1 MALRVGV
8 VGCRGIGTTHATAH
22 KNDKLAELVAV
33 CDLVKSRADELAAKF
48 QVKAYYS
55 LGDMLANEDLDIV
68 DVCTGG
74 PENGGWHGE
83 PTFQALEAGK
93 HVLCEKPISNDVE
106 EAREMVKLA
115 AKKDLYLGV
124 NLNHYF
130 TQPADEAMKLIKD
143 GKIGEIIYCHLR
155 TGFPGSE
162 WAYARTGGPNMEGYP
177 YFHVKAFLAHP
188 FSIMRYFCGN
198 ICQLQSFFSK
208 PSYRIATADPMVS
221 VNSIH
226 MKFENGAVGYMFSS
240 RGDTT
245 NYYGGWWSVEVGGTK
260 GTFAIE
266 NCVEKLIYQP
276 AQGNPDVVSP
286 QGLGLAPEPVITD
299 YGVKD
304 FGSTFPRRIHCFLED
319 VTNNVP
325 KHKLRASGRDA
336 LATLEYTFAAI
347 QSYENGGIMVRPK
360 ALPFVKPDPN
370 TLTLPKAPATPAANQ
385 PSTDVSVK

>member
-22 KNDKLAELVAV
+22 KNDELAELVAV
-33 CDLVKSRADELAAKF
+33 CDVVKSRADELAAKL

-55 LGDMLANEDLDIV
+55 LDDMLANEQLDIV

-74 PENGGWHGE
+74 PENGGWHGV
-83 PTFQALEAGK
+83 PVMQALSAGK

-106 EAREMVKLA
+106 EARQMVALA
-115 AKKDLYLGV
+115 AKNNLYLGV

-130 TQPADEAMKLIKD
+130 TQPADDAKKLIAED
-143 GKIGEIIYCHLR
+143 KIGEIIYLHLR
-155 TGFPGSE
+155 MGFPGSE
-162 WAYARTGGPNMEGYP
+162 WAYARTAGANMEGYP

-188 FSIMRYFCGN
+188 FSIMRYFGGN
-198 ICQLQSFFSK
+198 VAQIQSFMSK
-208 PSYRIATADPMVS
+208 PSYRIKTADPMVS

-226 MKFENGAVGYMFSS
+226 LKFENGAIGYMFSS

-245 NYYGGWWSVEVGGTK
+245 NYYGGWWSIEVGGTK

-276 AQGNPDVVSP
+276 GQGNPDYTAG
-286 QGLGLAPEPVITD
+286 QGLGKAPEAIVTD
-299 YGVKD
+299 YGVTD
-304 FGSTFPRRIHCFLED
+304 FGTTYPRRIHCFLED
-319 VTNNVP
+319 VTNGVP
-325 KHKLRASGRDA
+325 KNKLRASGRDA

-347 QSYENGGIMVRPK
+347 DSFEHGGILVNPHP
-360 ALPFVKPDPN
+360 LPFVKPDPN
-370 TLTLPKAPATPAANQ
+370 NQ
-385 PSTDVSVK
+385 

>member
-1 MALRVGV
+1 MALRVECCRLSGHWHNACHCTQERQ
-8 VGCRGIGTTHATAH
+8 VGGTGRRMRSS
-22 KNDKLAELVAV
+22 
-33 CDLVKSRADELAAKF
+33 KSRADELVAKF

-55 LGDMLANEDLDIV
+55 LGDMLANETWTSLTFAPAIKTAV
-68 DVCTGG
+68 GT
-74 PENGGWHGE
+74 EN
-83 PTFQALEAGK
+83 PLSRRSSRK

-208 PSYRIATADPMVS
+208 PSYRIATAGDGLRQLNPGS
-221 VNSIH
+221 KTEQWIH
-226 MKFENGAVGYMFSS
+226 VLVAWRRQTTTVAGGRWRSAAPGYV
-240 RGDTT
+240 RR
-245 NYYGGWWSVEVGGTK
+245 
-260 GTFAIE
+260 E
-266 NCVEKLIYQP
+266 NCVESSSTSLPRAIS
-276 AQGNPDVVSP
+276 VVSP
-286 QGLGLAPEPVITD
+286 QGLGLAPE
-299 YGVKD
+299 
-304 FGSTFPRRIHCFLED
+304 S
-319 VTNNVP
+319 
-325 KHKLRASGRDA
+325 
-336 LATLEYTFAAI
+336 
-347 QSYENGGIMVRPK
+347 
-360 ALPFVKPDPN
+360 
-370 TLTLPKAPATPAANQ
+370 
-385 PSTDVSVK
+385 